1 MDHLTEVMNRLMDEL
16 NFKIEACHLSI
27 EELCMLAH
35 AIADMHRSMLHN
47 AEEASKVDAA
57 DSREGQTALKFL
69 GLALAKTIANQSSA
83 DEEESE

>member
-35 AIADMHRSMLHN
+35 AIADVHRSMLHN
-47 AEEASKVDAA
+47 AEEASKVDAEDLYGA
-57 DSREGQTALKFL
+57 HTGLCFVPEKALEL
-69 GLALAKTIANQSSA
+69 IAA
-83 DEEESE
+83 AEEESE